1 MICCPKCKSKRIYI
15 KVDKFL
21 SDEGYLVVYCYN
33 CDYVFEHCQS
43 IDLNSFISENEAKSA
58 FSTKVDVEEFDAYI
72 IHAQTGCTCCN
83 NDNFIEGIFK
93 TIEEAR
99 QRRNYHIENRTLAS
113 QYAKNGIYTIYK
125 VHCIKYEDSN
135 GIIVDHKYFENKDFK
150 EQCTYYCGNGEE
162 VK

>member
-1 MICCPKCKSKRIYI
+1 MIYCPKCDSENIFVKAEPQSSNESYLIIYCLNCGHVFDRCKST
-15 KVDKFL
+15 
-21 SDEGYLVVYCYN
+21 N
-33 CDYVFEHCQS
+33 
-43 IDLNSFISENEAKSA
+43 LNSFILRNE
-58 FSTKVDVEEFDAYI
+58 TKDVFTTAVDFKEFDAYI

-135 GIIVDHKYFENKDFK
+135 GIIVDNKYFENKDFK
-150 EQCTYYCGNGEE
+150 EPCTYYCGNGEK